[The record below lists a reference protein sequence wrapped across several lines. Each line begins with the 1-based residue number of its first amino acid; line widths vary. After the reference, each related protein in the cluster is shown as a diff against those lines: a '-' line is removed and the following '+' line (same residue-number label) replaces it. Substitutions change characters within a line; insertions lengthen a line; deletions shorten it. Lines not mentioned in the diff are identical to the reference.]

1 MINKIGLSVLLSTLI
16 FVGCVSKNES
26 KQESARAVVYQE
38 VVPTTAPQI
47 IKYEPRYESAPQ
59 RDNISVTEAYDMLQQ
74 QGQEI
79 FLLDVRTQP
88 EIRTD
93 GKIANS
99 QLIPLQ
105 VLGQYLNQ
113 IDRSKRVL
121 IYCRSG
127 NRSLVALDILK
138 HEGFNATNVM
148 GGINEWK
155 ASGLPVE

>member
-47 IKYEPRYESAPQ
+47 VKYEPRYEPAPQ
-59 RDNISVTEAYDMLQQ
+59 RDNVSVTEAYDMLQ

-79 FLLDVRTQP
+79 FLLDVRTQH
-88 EIRTD
+88 ETITD

-148 GGINEWK
+148 GGINAWK

>member
-1 MINKIGLSVLLSTLI
+1 MGLSVVLSALI

-38 VVPTTAPQI
+38 VVPTIAPQI
-47 IKYEPRYESAPQ
+47 VKYEPAPQ
-59 RDNISVTEAYDMLQQ
+59 RDNVSVTEAYDMLQQ

-88 EIRTD
+88 EIRSD

-105 VLGQYLNQ
+105 VLGQYLNRV
-113 IDRSKRVL
+113 DRSKKVL

-138 HEGFNATNVM
+138 HEGFNATNVV
-148 GGINEWK
+148 GGINAWK